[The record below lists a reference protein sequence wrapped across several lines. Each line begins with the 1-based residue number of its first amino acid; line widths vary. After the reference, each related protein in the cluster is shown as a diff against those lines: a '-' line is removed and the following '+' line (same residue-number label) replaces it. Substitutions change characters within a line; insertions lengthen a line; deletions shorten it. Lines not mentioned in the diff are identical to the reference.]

1 MKLSNLQVNL
11 VIFFSIV
18 ISILISTLIWDKIT
32 LPLNNITGAKGAL
45 TEIGYNPTNDTIRY
59 IFFISFPLI
68 VFIFLNLTLKNK
80 NIRQVS
86 TR

>member
-32 LPLNNITGAKGAL
+32 LPLDNSIGIKSTL
-45 TEIGYNPTNDTIRY
+45 TEKGYNPINDTLRY

-68 VFIFLNLTLKNK
+68 VFIFFNYKLNLIFLGL
-80 NIRQVS
+80 
-86 TR
+86 